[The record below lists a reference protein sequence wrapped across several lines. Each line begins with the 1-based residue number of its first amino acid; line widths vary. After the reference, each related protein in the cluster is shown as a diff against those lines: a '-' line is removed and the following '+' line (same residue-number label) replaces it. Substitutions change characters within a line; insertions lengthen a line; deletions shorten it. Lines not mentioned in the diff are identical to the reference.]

1 MIKIIIGVVV
11 LGIVVL
17 FHELGHFVAALWCRV
32 EVLSFSV
39 GMGPVLFRK
48 KFGKTE
54 YRLSMLPLGG
64 Y

>member
-54 YRLSMLPLGG
+54 YRL
-64 Y
+64 

>member
-39 GMGPVLFRK
+39 EIGRAHV
-48 KFGKTE
+48 
-54 YRLSMLPLGG
+54 
-64 Y
+64 